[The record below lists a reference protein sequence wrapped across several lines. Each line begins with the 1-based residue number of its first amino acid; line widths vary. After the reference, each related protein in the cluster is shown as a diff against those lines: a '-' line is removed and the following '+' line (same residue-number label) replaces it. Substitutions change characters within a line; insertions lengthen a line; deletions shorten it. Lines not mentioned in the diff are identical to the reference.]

1 LCTHTL
7 DLFRSQFLFF
17 NLDGVNGSLW
27 KFTGFYDHLE
37 VAKRSE
43 GWSLLRHLSHLEPI
57 PWLCVGDYNEILS
70 TSEMA
75 GIHSRAQSQ
84 IEMFQQVL
92 EFCRLQL
99 RFRFEGAEIYM
110 DKWKARCR
118 LHLGET

>member
-1 LCTHTL
+1 M
-7 DLFRSQFLFF
+7 
-17 NLDGVNGSLW
+17 
-27 KFTGFYDHLE
+27 GFYDHLE

-75 GIHSRAQSQ
+75 GIHSCAQSQ

-110 DKWKARCR
+110 DKWKAGCR